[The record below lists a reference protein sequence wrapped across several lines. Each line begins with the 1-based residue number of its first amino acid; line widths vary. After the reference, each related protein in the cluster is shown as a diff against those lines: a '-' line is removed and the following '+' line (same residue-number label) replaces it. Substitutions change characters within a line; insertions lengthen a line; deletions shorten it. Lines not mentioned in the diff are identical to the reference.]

1 MLREVGLLLL
11 LAFSAWSIVRYL
23 FADGGPAVFDYI
35 VVGGGSTGAVVAGRL
50 GEAGY
55 SVLVLEAGG
64 STQISLGGDAEPV
77 AGKWTIF
84 DVPLGWVQVLS
95 DHRWS
100 KEFQWVVPADPPP
113 AIARGLGGCGIHN
126 AMLYMRGRPADFAEW
141 GAGWSWDDVLPFY
154 KRSEDNEQFGSSPL
168 HGTGGPVRVTTVASD
183 ELSDFFLDA
192 FSTAGLPHVEDFN
205 GPDRIGFGRYQFM
218 IRDGLRDSA
227 AAAFLGADRR
237 AGYRA
242 PPLVKT
248 HALATRLVV
257 EGRRVVGVEYVRGRA
272 PTDKAKRLRAM
283 ARHEVVLSAGAVM
296 TPKLLLLSG
305 VGEAAKLRR
314 LGITLVYDNPA
325 VGRGLADG
333 VYAIMQWATRKRNFF
348 KCRLGT
354 QAEED
359 QPHADYCAQQR
370 AMYAAGHRSNSSL
383 GSPGMSVGAFL
394 RSPYAKGPEPDLQL
408 TVHPWDKFS
417 RPWSKRLVGVA
428 SMEIANNHPAS
439 RGWVE
444 LRSSRFTDP
453 PLFAGPYLRDAND
466 SRPLQWA
473 MRQVRRIA
481 GLEPMAQVVQEE
493 ILPGKHAVSDAQL
506 FDAIACGP
514 AQFRTLGRPACDRSE
529 LPVNHLAGTAR
540 LGDPSDPRAVV
551 DRYLRVIGVHGLRV
565 ADASVM
571 PAPPSGN
578 THATCVMIGERAAQF
593 IIDER
598 QSRRRS

>member
-205 GPDRIGFGRYQFM
+205 GPDRIG
-218 IRDGLRDSA
+218 
-227 AAAFLGADRR
+227 
-237 AGYRA
+237 
-242 PPLVKT
+242 
-248 HALATRLVV
+248 
-257 EGRRVVGVEYVRGRA
+257 
-272 PTDKAKRLRAM
+272 
-283 ARHEVVLSAGAVM
+283 AGAE
-296 TPKLLLLSG
+296 TK
-305 VGEAAKLRR
+305 
-314 LGITLVYDNPA
+314 
-325 VGRGLADG
+325 
-333 VYAIMQWATRKRNFF
+333 
-348 KCRLGT
+348 
-354 QAEED
+354 
-359 QPHADYCAQQR
+359 
-370 AMYAAGHRSNSSL
+370 
-383 GSPGMSVGAFL
+383 
-394 RSPYAKGPEPDLQL
+394 
-408 TVHPWDKFS
+408 
-417 RPWSKRLVGVA
+417 SKREG
-428 SMEIANNHPAS
+428 
-439 RGWVE
+439 
-444 LRSSRFTDP
+444 
-453 PLFAGPYLRDAND
+453 
-466 SRPLQWA
+466 
-473 MRQVRRIA
+473 
-481 GLEPMAQVVQEE
+481 
-493 ILPGKHAVSDAQL
+493 
-506 FDAIACGP
+506 
-514 AQFRTLGRPACDRSE
+514 
-529 LPVNHLAGTAR
+529 
-540 LGDPSDPRAVV
+540 
-551 DRYLRVIGVHGLRV
+551 
-565 ADASVM
+565 
-571 PAPPSGN
+571 
-578 THATCVMIGERAAQF
+578 
-593 IIDER
+593 
-598 QSRRRS
+598 